1 MVYHGCGIAH
11 ISPSQKAK
19 LKRGEPVRM
28 KLGSA
33 HNIPMTEHQIKKLTS
48 AHKKGSAHT
57 VHLDP
62 YQIDHLHGSGFFDS
76 IKSAFSHPITKSIV
90 KAVRPVAT
98 NMARAG
104 LSSFGPMGQIVGN
117 TALDIANQEAESRG
131 YGLKKAKRTRKYV
144 HHDKRIGPK
153 GHIIE
158 PVELGRKL
166 KGAGWMDI
174 AKSVSKAVRPVATNF
189 LQEKLANRGGILG
202 SLGNVALNLANQEA
216 EKRGFGVHKRSRG
229 RPRKHHGGALI
240 AAGY

>member
-33 HNIPMTEHQIKKLTS
+33 HNIPMTEHQIKKLAS

-98 NMARAG
+98 DMARGA
-104 LSSFGPMGQIVGN
+104 LSSFGPMGQLVGN
-117 TALDIANQEAESRG
+117 TALNLANEQAEAHG

-144 HHDKRIGPK
+144 HHDKRLV
-153 GHIIE
+153 E
-158 PVELGRKL
+158 PVERGRKL
-166 KGAGWMDI
+166 KGAGWGMDLLK
-174 AKSVSKAVRPVATNF
+174 AGSKALRPVATNF

-202 SLGNVALNLANQEA
+202 TLGNVGLNLANDVA
-216 EKRGFGVHKRSRG
+216 EKHGFGIHKKKRG